1 MIKLRHLS
9 FAMITLLA
17 LAVPRHATA
26 QFFGVHVNAL
36 AAATGTLDVGLEAAV
51 ADRWS
56 LNLTAY
62 WNPIDT
68 RTYSTRL
75 LGVQLGARRWFYE
88 AYVGH
93 FVSGQLTY
101 AAYTL
106 GGRRDTYKGTLS
118 GVGLSYGYTW
128 MLSKRWNLTLEAGFG
143 LYYMRD
149 TRRPRTLPDF
159 DPYTIRHYKRWAV
172 GPSRAECSFTY
183 LF

>member
-1 MIKLRHLS
+1 MIKLRHLF
-9 FAMITLLA
+9 FALITLGALA
-17 LAVPRHATA
+17 LPRQAAA
-26 QFFGVHVNAL
+26 QFFGVRVNAL
-36 AAATGTLDVGLEAAV
+36 AAASGTLGVGLEAAV

-56 LNLTAY
+56 LDLAAY

-75 LGVQLGARRWFYE
+75 LGVQLGASRWFYE
-88 AYVGH
+88 AFVGH

-128 MLSKRWNLTLEAGFG
+128 MLSKRWNLTLEAGVG
-143 LYYMRD
+143 LY
-149 TRRPRTLPDF
+149 
-159 DPYTIRHYKRWAV
+159 
-172 GPSRAECSFTY
+172 
-183 LF
+183 